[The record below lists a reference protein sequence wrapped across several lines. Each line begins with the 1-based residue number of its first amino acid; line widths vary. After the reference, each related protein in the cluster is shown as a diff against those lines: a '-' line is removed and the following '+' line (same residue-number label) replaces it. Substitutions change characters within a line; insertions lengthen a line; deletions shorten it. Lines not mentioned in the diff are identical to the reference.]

1 LHGTAS
7 CRPRRDRRH
16 DRAGGVSVARSEVID
31 NESISFNGF
40 TAFIPCADNGAGEL
54 VILDGDL
61 HILISTTIN
70 GNNVSGKDHF
80 SRRA

>member
-1 LHGTAS
+1 LSPTQLPGAK
-7 CRPRRDRRH
+7 
-16 DRAGGVSVARSEVID
+16 G
-31 NESISFNGF
+31 NESIPFNGF
-40 TAFIPCADNGAGEL
+40 TAFIPCADNRAGEL

-80 SRRA
+80 QPQSLSVGVC